1 MIGRLRKLLLGR
13 EANSDPTSSTSS
25 LELAVAVLLVELA
38 RADHQHDEREDREIL
53 QQLQRSLELG
63 PEPARE
69 LLDTAKYTVEHS
81 VSLHEFTRTLHE
93 GMDYGEKQRVIEM
106 LWQIALADRTID
118 KYEDY
123 MIGKIAELL
132 YVSRGD
138 VIRLKHRV
146 LERITNLDQPAA
158 NTAGHRDP

>member
-1 MIGRLRKLLLGR
+1 MIGRLRKLLTR
-13 EANSDPTSSTSS
+13 RAASSDPISPTTT

-38 RADHQHDEREDREIL
+38 RADHEHDEREDREIL
-53 QQLQRSLELG
+53 QQLQRNLELG

-69 LLDTAKYTVEHS
+69 LLDTAKHTVEHS
-81 VSLHEFTRTLHE
+81 VSLHDFTRTLHE
-93 GMDYGEKQRVIEM
+93 GMDYSEKRRVIEM
-106 LWQIALADRTID
+106 LWQIALADRAID

-123 MIGKIAELL
+123 LIGKIADLL

-146 LERITNLDQPAA
+146 LERISNL
-158 NTAGHRDP
+158 G

>member
-1 MIGRLRKLLLGR
+1 MIGRLRKLLMGR
-13 EANSDPTSSTSS
+13 EGNSDPSAPTRS

-38 RADHQHDEREDREIL
+38 RADHQHDEREDQEIL
-53 QQLQRSLELG
+53 EQLQQSLELG
-63 PEPARE
+63 PGPARE
-69 LLDTAKYTVEHS
+69 LLDKAKHTVEHS

-93 GMDYGEKQRVIEM
+93 GMDYGEKRRVIEM
-106 LWQIALADRTID
+106 LWQIALADRAID

-123 MIGKIAELL
+123 LIGKIAELL

-146 LERITNLDQPAA
+146 LQHIAHLDEPA
-158 NTAGHRDP
+158 PK